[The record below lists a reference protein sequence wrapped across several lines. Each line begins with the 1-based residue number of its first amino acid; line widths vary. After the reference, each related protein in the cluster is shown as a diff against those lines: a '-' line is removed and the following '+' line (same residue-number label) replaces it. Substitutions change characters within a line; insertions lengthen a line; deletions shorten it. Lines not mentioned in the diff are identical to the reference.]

1 MRELCIKVG
10 NNGVSWYIVVEH
22 LRIAWSLVD
31 FIRYLGELQSQ
42 PALGRPV
49 MTRVMSRHVMTNE
62 IKYLQHLRDPL

>member
-1 MRELCIKVG
+1 M
-10 NNGVSWYIVVEH
+10 
-22 LRIAWSLVD
+22 D